1 MSYYAP
7 MMVKKPTSSIL
18 RPATLVLLA
27 GLGTSLLAGCTSE
40 DQSSVAPET
49 VLVVSSPAFAE
60 GTQIP
65 EEYTCDGRDISPL
78 LNWSEPPAGTRSLAL
93 IMDDPDAP
101 GGVFT
106 HWVIFNLPAG
116 STQLPAAVP
125 TDPELPSGAL
135 QGSNDFGRIGYSGPC
150 PPSGSPHRYRFTLYA
165 VDEVLELSPGAAQ
178 SQVRQALEGHVLA
191 QDQLTGTYQ
200 K

>member
-1 MSYYAP
+1 

-65 EEYTCDGRDISPL
+65 EEYTCDGSDISPP

-125 TDPELPSGAL
+125 TNPELSSGAL